1 MIEEIRHFLRLRGQ
15 SYRKTFEGVHGERV
29 LEDLARFCR
38 AHSST
43 FHTDPRV
50 EGIMQG
56 RREVWLRLAHHLN
69 MSEEQ
74 LWNYYNPGEIR
85 SDD

>member
-43 FHTDPRV
+43 FHTDPR
-50 EGIMQG
+50 
-56 RREVWLRLAHHLN
+56 
-69 MSEEQ
+69 
-74 LWNYYNPGEIR
+74 

>member
-1 MIEEIRHFLRLRGQ
+1 
-15 SYRKTFEGVHGERV
+15 
-29 LEDLARFCR
+29 
-38 AHSST
+38 
-43 FHTDPRV
+43 
-50 EGIMQG
+50 MQG